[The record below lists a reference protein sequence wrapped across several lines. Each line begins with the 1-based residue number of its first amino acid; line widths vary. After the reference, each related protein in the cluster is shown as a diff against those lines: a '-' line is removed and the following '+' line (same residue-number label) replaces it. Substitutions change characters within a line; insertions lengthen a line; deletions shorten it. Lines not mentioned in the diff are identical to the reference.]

1 MIYLFIARKMLK
13 FHVISCVEVKDFFN
27 LHSFWFFREFVNVC
41 DAEFNMT
48 QEIWYKALPVLVTNG
63 IHSKIFW
70 TQRIHKLYT
79 VIYKNKIWW
88 INIFFIYMKPKLF
101 FTWITK
107 KYKQYNH
114 KSNCLKITLFSIT
127 MILPINY
134 INIEFWGFT
143 RVQ

>member
-88 INIFFIYMKPKLF
+88 INIFL
-101 FTWITK
+101 FTWSLNYFLHELQKNINNTTTK
-107 KYKQYNH
+107 AIVW
-114 KSNCLKITLFSIT
+114 KSHCFQ
-127 MILPINY
+127 LPWY
-134 INIEFWGFT
+134 YL
-143 RVQ
+143 